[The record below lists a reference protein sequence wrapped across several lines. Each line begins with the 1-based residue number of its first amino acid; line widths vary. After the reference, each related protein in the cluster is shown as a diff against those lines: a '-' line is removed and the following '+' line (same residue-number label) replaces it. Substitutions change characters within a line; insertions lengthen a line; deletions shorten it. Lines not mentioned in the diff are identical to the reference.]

1 MIISRA
7 ALHALSMG
15 YDGGLEAT
23 MTPSVK
29 VEDGRRIKFL
39 DQDQLR
45 AFFDTISTEAIR
57 DRLLFGLMYRFGC
70 RVSEVV
76 QLPAS
81 AVDRRRG
88 EITIAGLK
96 SGLTRTYSLPSDMLK
111 LVKRWK
117 PTGETFLHGR
127 QGPLSR
133 VRAYQLFRQY
143 AKAAGIP
150 KGFSPHSLRHS
161 AAVHALDAGL
171 ATEDVR
177 DLLRHRRLSTTDVY
191 ANLSTRRRNDYL
203 GRLERSDSIVKM
215 RS

>member
-1 MIISRA
+1 V
-7 ALHALSMG
+7 
-15 YDGGLEAT
+15 
-23 MTPSVK
+23 TPSVK

-45 AFFDTISTEAIR
+45 RFFDAMPSEAIR
-57 DRLLFGLMYRFGC
+57 DRLLFGLMYRFGM
-70 RVSEVV
+70 RVSEAV

-96 SGLTRTYSLPSDMLK
+96 SGLTRTYSLPSDLLK

-117 PTGETFLHGR
+117 PTGDTFLHGR
-127 QGPLSR
+127 QGSLSR

-177 DLLRHRRLSTTDVY
+177 DLLRHRRLATTDLY
-191 ANLSTRRRNDYL
+191 AAVSPRRRRDYL
-203 GRLERSDSIVKM
+203 KRLDASGAVVKL
-215 RS
+215 R

>member
-1 MIISRA
+1 MISRRT
-7 ALHALSMG
+7 ALHALAWG
-15 YDGGLEAT
+15 YGGGLEAQL
-23 MTPSVK
+23 TPSVK

-45 AFFDTISTEAIR
+45 AFFAAMPSEAIR
-57 DRLLFGLMYRFGC
+57 DRLLFALMYRFGM

-76 QLPAS
+76 QLPAR
-81 AVDRRRG
+81 AIDRKRG

-96 SGLTRTYSLPSDMLK
+96 SGLTRTYSLPSDLLK

-117 PTGETFLHGR
+117 PTGDTFLHGR

-177 DLLRHRRLSTTDVY
+177 DLLRHRRLATTDLY
-191 ANLSTRRRNDYL
+191 AAISTRRRGDYL
-203 GRLERSDSIVKM
+203 KRLEASGAIVKL
-215 RS
+215 R